1 MGIYIEGLID
11 NPNASV
17 GLTRPVIR
25 GGMDISGGI
34 DISGTISQEGTDLAS
49 SIAELNKLSGVT
61 AVPADLNLVSGLVAA
76 GVGLVKVATVTVDC
90 SEGGTAETE
99 DIVTLPAGT
108 VILELTTYCSEAF
121 DGDTTKSF
129 EVGIE
134 GNTDK
139 YIDPVDCPVT
149 LDGVMSMM
157 AGTNNDQKV
166 PEVLAAETAII
177 ATWTNTAEMTKGTV
191 VVKVIYC

>member
-25 GGMDISGGI
+25 GGM

-76 GVGLVKVATVTVDC
+76 GVGLA
-90 SEGGTAETE
+90 
-99 DIVTLPAGT
+99 
-108 VILELTTYCSEAF
+108 
-121 DGDTTKSF
+121 
-129 EVGIE
+129 
-134 GNTDK
+134 
-139 YIDPVDCPVT
+139 
-149 LDGVMSMM
+149 
-157 AGTNNDQKV
+157 
-166 PEVLAAETAII
+166 
-177 ATWTNTAEMTKGTV
+177 
-191 VVKVIYC
+191 